1 MHTGKINLQNLQ
13 TKEAYQKA
21 VDEAQGTAVL
31 TIVQEIVDRFA
42 IHLKY
47 PEIWSGD
54 FLYQLRVG
62 QFRGEQAITPIKVRE
77 LLQEVLSPLG
87 WRVSSTWNST
97 TMSYDFTIK

>member
-1 MHTGKINLQNLQ
+1 MHTGKINLENLQ

-21 VDEAQGTAVL
+21 VDEAQSTAVW

-42 IHLKY
+42 IYLKY
-47 PEIWSGD
+47 PEIQCGD

-62 QFRGEQAITPIKVRE
+62 QLRVGQAITPIKVRE
-77 LLQEVLSPLG
+77 LLQENLSPLG

-97 TMSYDFTIK
+97 TMTHDFTIK